1 MQMFTRAKW
10 KCPQIAE
17 LIKIGKKTNDCNSKE
32 KLTQHNDDNKQ
43 HSRDC
48 SGATAHLMMFNSLS
62 VKRPTA
68 TNSRCKER
76 FLIIQQHFLKII
88 RCSSF
93 PDFNFPPNFLWKPR
107 SFRYIL
113 LINKHQNTFDWK
125 ETLLGGGN
133 DQWFREPLI
142 CHPIKNPRR
151 SEYIGSYVLS
161 LG

>member
-32 KLTQHNDDNKQ
+32 KLTQHNDDNNDTPEIVLELQLILWCLTRSVSKDQ
-43 HSRDC
+43 RQQIRDAR
-48 SGATAHLMMFNSLS
+48 SDFSPYNIF
-62 VKRPTA
+62 K
-68 TNSRCKER
+68 
-76 FLIIQQHFLKII
+76 KII

-151 SEYIGSYVLS
+151 SEYIGSNVLS